1 MSRFFLFILILS
13 LSSCNLDRWDLK
25 DESNELIPN
34 YSLTVDGLACNET
47 FHTNLFELDDNSFV
61 TAILDENNLIKIIRV
76 KQSLINETWSLNYDA
91 LWSSQGSELIGFEKS
106 KNNYF
111 IFYKLNG
118 WPKIEKFDKDFKI
131 TGSYDGFES
140 FIDTFY
146 NDISELSFVSMI
158 SDTSKGLYLT
168 GQLSSFSKTYSCVF
182 KMDTDLKPVFI
193 KTYFEND
200 TVKTLFPLDA
210 DRFIVLNQ
218 HINDMSVILDNK
230 DGKSYK
236 KYDLGFNETFKNA
249 KLSQMNGK
257 LYLTGNLS
265 SGTGKTIEITLESK
279 NAFISDVRNFEINDL
294 TSIVSSRNTLLMAG
308 ANQRED
314 IHYSFLTEYK
324 DRNYLWCN
332 EFQGFE
338 FVRILSIL
346 EAPDVGLVYLYLIR
360 KEDKHYLHFIRTD
373 EEGATLENPYN
384 QNCLL

>member
-1 MSRFFLFILILS
+1 MKQIVYILTIIS
-13 LSSCNLDRWDLK
+13 LLSCNLDKWDLE
-25 DESNELIPN
+25 DQSNELIPN
-34 YSLTVDGLACNET
+34 YSLTIDGLVCNES
-47 FHTNLFELDDNSFV
+47 FKTNIYTLDKNSFV
-61 TAILDENNLIKIIRV
+61 TSIEDDNSVIKIVKV
-76 KQSLINETWSLNYDA
+76 KQILNGEKWNLSYEV
-91 LWSSQGSELIGFEKS
+91 LWSNQGSQLVGFEKV
-106 KNNYF
+106 KENY
-111 IFYKLNG
+111 IISYVSNG
-118 WPKIEKFDKDFKI
+118 WPKMEKFDKEFKVS
-131 TGSYDGFES
+131 GVFDAFES
-140 FIDTFY
+140 FIDTSY
-146 NDISELSFVSMI
+146 NDISALSFVSMI
-158 SDTSKGLYLT
+158 PDTSKGLYLT
-168 GQLSSFSKTYSCVF
+168 GQLSSFSKTYSCVL

-200 TVKTLFPLDA
+200 TVKTLYPLDA

-218 HINDMSVILDNK
+218 HINNISLILDNK
-230 DGKSYK
+230 SGKSYK
-236 KYDLGFNETFKNA
+236 KYDLGFNEMFKHA

-265 SGTGKTIEITLESK
+265 SGTGKTIEIMLESK
-279 NAFISDVRNFEINDL
+279 NAFISDVRNYEIKDL

-314 IHYSFLTEYK
+314 IHYSFLTEYR

-373 EEGATLENPYN
+373 EEGATLENPYD